1 VKADRRRRRD
11 LARRH
16 DKKHMS
22 LIAVFRLAL
31 QALARNKMR
40 SVLTMLGVI
49 IGVGAVIC
57 SVAVG
62 QGASN
67 QIQQQI
73 SNLGDNM
80 VWIEAG
86 SRSVNGVYTGAK
98 GTKTLVLGDAK
109 AIQQQIP
116 LVFNVSPH
124 VDTNVH
130 LVFQNQNWFTAVRG
144 VPPEY
149 LAVRR
154 WVVER
159 GSVFTQDDVDH
170 AANVCLLGQTVVA
183 NLFGREDPIGKTMR
197 VQTLPCRV
205 IGVLAPKGQSPS
217 GQDQDDTL
225 MMPFTT
231 VQRKIKGINW
241 LDDIMCSALSPAAI
255 APAERQIA
263 ALLRERHHLRADED
277 DDFNLRHP
285 AEIAKAGA
293 ESQRIMTILLASIAS
308 VSLIVGGIGIM
319 NIMLVSVT
327 ERTREIGL
335 RLAVGAKGADV
346 RRQFLGE
353 ATVLS
358 LLGGAVGVLVGVAG
372 SRVVATTLQW
382 PTAVPLQALLIA
394 VVFSGAVGVFFGYY
408 PAHKAANLDPI
419 DALRFE

>member
-1 VKADRRRRRD
+1 MAFV
-11 LARRH
+11 
-16 DKKHMS
+16 
-22 LIAVFRLAL
+22 AVFRLAL

-73 SNLGDNM
+73 ANLGDNM

-98 GTKTLVLGDAK
+98 GTKTLVLADAK
-109 AIQQQIP
+109 AIEQQVP
-116 LVFNVSPH
+116 LVFNVAPH

-130 LVFQNQNWFTAVRG
+130 LVFENQNWVTAVRG
-144 VPPEY
+144 VAQQY
-149 LAVRR
+149 LQVRR
-154 WVVER
+154 WTIAR
-159 GSVFTQDDVDH
+159 GSAFFQDDVDH
-170 AANVCLLGQTVVA
+170 ATSVCLLGQTVVA
-183 NLFGREDPIGKTMR
+183 NLFGPVDPIGKTIR
-197 VQTLPCRV
+197 VQNLPCRV
-205 IGVLAPKGQSPS
+205 IGVLAAKGQSPS

-231 VQRKIKGINW
+231 VQKKIKGISW
-241 LDDIMCSALSPAAI
+241 LDDIMCSAISPAAI
-255 APAERQIA
+255 APAEKQIT
-263 ALLRERHHLRADED
+263 ALLRERHHLRPDQE

-285 AEIAKAGA
+285 AEIARAGA

-335 RLAVGAKGADV
+335 RLAVGAKGGDV

-358 LLGGAVGVLVGVAG
+358 VLGGAAGVVVGVFASHMVSSAL
-372 SRVVATTLQW
+372 RW
-382 PTAVPLQALLIA
+382 PTAVPIQALVIA
-394 VVFSGAVGVFFGYY
+394 VAFSALVGVFFGYY

>member
-1 VKADRRRRRD
+1 
-11 LARRH
+11 
-16 DKKHMS
+16 MS
-22 LIAVFRLAL
+22 LLAVLRLAL

-62 QGASN
+62 EGASK

-73 SNLGDNM
+73 ANLGDNM

-98 GTKTLVLGDAK
+98 GTKTLVLADAR
-109 AIQQQIP
+109 AIQQQVP

-124 VDTNVH
+124 VDTNAH
-130 LVFQNQNWFTAVRG
+130 LVYQNQNWFTAVRG
-144 VPPEY
+144 VPPDY

-154 WVVER
+154 WVIER
-159 GSVFTQDDVDH
+159 GSAFSQDDVDH
-170 AANVCLLGQTVVA
+170 AANVCLVGQTVVT

-197 VQTLPCRV
+197 VQNLPCRV
-205 IGVLAPKGQSPS
+205 IGVLMGKGQSPS

-231 VQRKIKGINW
+231 VQRKIKGIDW
-241 LDDIMCSALSPAAI
+241 LDDIMCSAASPAAI
-255 APAERQIA
+255 APAEKQIA
-263 ALLRERHHLRADED
+263 ALLRERHHLRTDED

-308 VSLIVGGIGIM
+308 VSLVVGGIGIM

-335 RLAVGAKGADV
+335 RLAVGAKGGDV
-346 RRQFLGE
+346 RLQFLGE

-358 LLGGAVGVLVGVAG
+358 LLGGSIGVLVGVGG
-372 SRVVATTLQW
+372 SRLVATTLQW
-382 PTAVPLQALLIA
+382 PTVVPLQALLVA
-394 VVFSGAVGVFFGYY
+394 VAFSGAVGVFFGYY

>member
-1 VKADRRRRRD
+1 MAF
-11 LARRH
+11 LA
-16 DKKHMS
+16 
-22 LIAVFRLAL
+22 IFRLAL

-73 SNLGDNM
+73 ALLGDNM

-98 GTKTLVLGDAK
+98 GTKTLVLADAK
-109 AIQQQIP
+109 AIEQQVP

-130 LVFQNQNWFTAVRG
+130 LVYENQNWVTAVRG
-144 VPPEY
+144 VPPQY
-149 LAVRR
+149 LQVRR
-154 WVVER
+154 WTIAR
-159 GSVFTQDDVDH
+159 GSAFFQDDVDH
-170 AANVCLLGQTVVA
+170 ATSVCLLGQTVVA
-183 NLFGREDPIGKTMR
+183 NLFGPVDPIGKTIR

-205 IGVLAPKGQSPS
+205 IGVLSAKGQSPS

-231 VQRKIKGINW
+231 VQKKIKGISW
-241 LDDIMCSALSPAAI
+241 LDDIMCSATSAAAI
-255 APAERQIA
+255 PPAEKQIT
-263 ALLRERHHLRADED
+263 ALLRERHHLRPDQE

-285 AEIAKAGA
+285 AEIARAGA

-335 RLAVGAKGADV
+335 RLAVGAKGGDV

-358 LLGGAVGVLVGVAG
+358 VLGGAAGVVVGVFA
-372 SRVVATTLQW
+372 SRMVSSALRW
-382 PTAVPLQALLIA
+382 PTAVPFQALVVA
-394 VVFSGAVGVFFGYY
+394 VAFSALVGVFFGYY

>member
-1 VKADRRRRRD
+1 V
-11 LARRH
+11 
-16 DKKHMS
+16 S
-22 LIAVFRLAL
+22 LIAVLRLAL
-31 QALARNKMR
+31 QALGRNKMR
-40 SVLTMLGVI
+40 SILTMLGVI

-62 QGASN
+62 EGAAG

-73 SNLGDNM
+73 ANLGDNM

-86 SRSVNGVYTGAK
+86 GRSVNGVRTGSK

-109 AIQQQIP
+109 AIEQQIH
-116 LVFNVSPH
+116 LVTNVSPH

-130 LVFQNQNWFTAVRG
+130 IVYENQNWYTAVRG
-144 VPPEY
+144 VPPQY
-149 LAVRR
+149 LQVRR
-154 WVVER
+154 WTIARGSSFFDEDVER
-159 GSVFTQDDVDH
+159 
-170 AANVCLLGQTVVA
+170 AANVCLLGETVVQ
-183 NLFGREDPIGKTMR
+183 NLFGSIDPLGKTIR
-197 VQTLPCRV
+197 VEKIPCRV

-231 VQRKIKGINW
+231 VQKKIKGIDW
-241 LDDIMCSALSPAAI
+241 LDDIMCSAVSPAAI
-255 APAERQIA
+255 LPAERQIT
-263 ALLRERHHLRADED
+263 ALLRERHHLRADEE

-335 RLAVGAKGADV
+335 RLAVGAKGTDV
-346 RRQFLGE
+346 RLQFLGE

-358 LLGGAVGVLVGVAG
+358 LLGGTVGVVVGVLG
-372 SRVVATTLQW
+372 SRAVSATLAWPIVV
-382 PTAVPLQALLIA
+382 PIEALLVA
-394 VVFSGAVGVFFGYY
+394 VFFSAAVGVFFGYY

>member
-1 VKADRRRRRD
+1 
-11 LARRH
+11 
-16 DKKHMS
+16 MS
-22 LIAVFRLAL
+22 LTAVFRLAL

-40 SVLTMLGVI
+40 SALTMLGVI

-62 QGASN
+62 EGASG

-73 SNLGDNM
+73 ANLGDNM

-86 SRSVNGVYTGAK
+86 GRSVNGVRTGSK
-98 GTKTLVLGDAK
+98 GTKTLVLADAK
-109 AIQQQIP
+109 AIEQQIR
-116 LVFNVSPH
+116 LVTNVSPH

-130 LVFQNQNWFTAVRG
+130 LVYENQNWYTSVRG
-144 VPPEY
+144 VPPQY
-149 LAVRR
+149 LQVRR
-154 WVVER
+154 WAIAR
-159 GSVFTQDDVDH
+159 GSSFFEDDVDH
-170 AANVCLLGQTVVA
+170 ATNVCLLGKTVVD
-183 NLFGREDPIGKTMR
+183 NLFGSADPIGKTIR
-197 VQTLPCRV
+197 VQSLPCKV

-231 VQRKIKGINW
+231 VQKKIKGIDW
-241 LDDIMCSALSPAAI
+241 LDDIMCSAISPAAI
-255 APAERQIA
+255 PPAEKQIT
-263 ALLRERHHLRADED
+263 ALLRERHHLRPDED

-335 RLAVGAKGADV
+335 RLAVGAKGGDV
-346 RRQFLGE
+346 RMQFLGE
-353 ATVLS
+353 AAVLS
-358 LLGGAVGVLVGVAG
+358 LLGGSAGTIVGVVG
-372 SRVVATTLQW
+372 SRAVSAFLEWPVV
-382 PTAVPLQALLIA
+382 VPIEALVVA
-394 VVFSGAVGVFFGYY
+394 VVFSAGVGVFFGYY

>member
-1 VKADRRRRRD
+1 
-11 LARRH
+11 
-16 DKKHMS
+16 ME
-22 LIAVFRLAL
+22 ITAVLRLAV

-40 SVLTMLGVI
+40 SMLTMLGVI

-62 QGASN
+62 QGASS
-67 QIQQQI
+67 QIQKQI

-86 SRSVNGVYTGAK
+86 GRSVNGVRTGSK

-109 AIQQQIP
+109 AIQQQIR

-124 VDTNVH
+124 VDDPVH
-130 LVFQNQNWFTAVRG
+130 IVYENQNWFTAVRG

-154 WVVER
+154 WGIAR
-159 GSVFTQDDVDH
+159 GSAFFQDDVDH
-170 AANVCLLGQTVVA
+170 AANVCVLGATVVA
-183 NLFGREDPIGKTMR
+183 NLFGSADPLGKTIR
-197 VQTLPCRV
+197 VQNISCRV
-205 IGVLAPKGQSPS
+205 IGVLAAKGQSPS

-225 MMPFTT
+225 IMPFTT
-231 VQRKIKGINW
+231 VQKKIKGIDW
-241 LDDIMCSALSPAAI
+241 LDDIMCSAVSPAAI
-255 APAERQIA
+255 GSAEKQITG
-263 ALLRERHHLRADED
+263 LLRERHHLRPDEE

-285 AEIAKAGA
+285 AEIAEAGA

-308 VSLIVGGIGIM
+308 VSLLVGGIGIM

-335 RLAVGAKGADV
+335 RLAVGAKEGDV
-346 RRQFLGE
+346 RMQFLGE

-358 LLGGAVGVLVGVAG
+358 LMGGSLGVVVGVVGARLVGTAL
-372 SRVVATTLQW
+372 RW
-382 PTAVPLQALLIA
+382 PTEVPVQALVIA
-394 VVFSGAVGVFFGYY
+394 VVFSAGVGLFFGYY
-408 PAHKAANLDPI
+408 PAHKAAHLDPI
-419 DALRFE
+419 DALRHE